1 MQRLRPTS
9 LRAKLI
15 VTLVPLVVVVVAA
28 MTWLAVSRM
37 TSAQEDAAYAQL
49 REIANANANAIDTDL
64 GAKIAR
70 ADALANTLAAYQS
83 DDAQEVNAILRHL
96 AERDADSLGYYA
108 GYEPDAFD
116 GDDAAHAG
124 KPYQAE
130 DGGFGAY
137 WNRLSGELKVE
148 PLVDMYTSD
157 YYTVPKEAGK
167 PVVIEPYLYEGELL
181 TSYVAPILRNGRFVG
196 IAGNDDALTTLNR
209 EVRDIRV
216 LDSGYAMLLSAGG
229 MFVAAPRDG
238 LIGRRTLGD
247 LARDRGNEDLARVV
261 RDVKA
266 GRSGQLETTDP
277 WTGEDVVMSYAPVTT
292 GGWSVVTV
300 APRSE
305 VLAAAT
311 TLRWQ
316 LIVTGLI
323 GIIVIAVAIVLF
335 AGRITKP
342 LRAFVQRLRALNDT
356 AVAGLRHG
364 IGALASGDL
373 TVEASSDVEPLD
385 VKGRDEIADASR
397 TANELIEQ
405 TSASVAAYNEARAGL
420 GALIGQVSNSAGA
433 VASSSQQM
441 ATTSEEAGRAVG
453 EIASAVGE
461 VATGAERQARMIA
474 SAREAAEQ
482 TSEVA
487 EKALELAREGA
498 ASSAQAT
505 EAMTQVRDSSAHVS
519 DAIRSLAEKSDEIG
533 GIVDSITAIAEQTN
547 LLALNAAIEAARAGE
562 QGRGFAVV
570 ADEVRKLAEESQQAA
585 GSIAALIAQI
595 QTETAS
601 AVDVVRVGAE
611 RSSEGSEVVE
621 RAREAFERIAEAVG
635 DVTSRVGEIA
645 TAAGE
650 VAAVAEQS
658 SAATEQVSASTQQT
672 SASTQQIAA
681 SAQELAR
688 TAEEL
693 EAQVRRFTLT

>member
-15 VTLVPLVVVVVAA
+15 ATLVPLVVVVVAA

-37 TSAQEDAAYAQL
+37 TSAQEDAAYAHL
-49 REIANANANAIDTDL
+49 SEIANANANAIDADL

-108 GYEPDAFD
+108 GYEPNAFD

-124 KPYQAE
+124 KPYQTE

-148 PLVDMYTSD
+148 PLLDMYTSD
-157 YYTVPKEAGK
+157 YYKVPKEAGK

-181 TSYVAPILRNGRFVG
+181 TSYVAPILRDGRFVG

-209 EVRDIRV
+209 DVRGIRV
-216 LDSGYAMLLSAGG
+216 LDSGYAMLLSADG
-229 MFVAAPRDG
+229 MFVSAPRDG

-266 GRSGQLETTDP
+266 GRSGQLETVDP

-316 LIVTGLI
+316 LIVTGII
-323 GIIVIAVAIVLF
+323 GVLVIAAAIVLL

-356 AVAGLRHG
+356 AVAGLRRG

-420 GALIGQVSNSAGA
+420 GALIGQVSSSAGA

-487 EKALELAREGA
+487 EQALELAREGA

-570 ADEVRKLAEESQQAA
+570 ADEVRKLAE
-585 GSIAALIAQI
+585 
-595 QTETAS
+595 
-601 AVDVVRVGAE
+601 
-611 RSSEGSEVVE
+611 RS
-621 RAREAFERIAEAVG
+621 
-635 DVTSRVGEIA
+635 GE
-645 TAAGE
+645 
-650 VAAVAEQS
+650 
-658 SAATEQVSASTQQT
+658 ATEQIAKIIKGMQNNTRLSVQSVSQAVEKTAQINDAFQRIVDMINES
-672 SASTQQIAA
+672 SAKAAEIAA
-681 SAQELAR
+681 ASEQQSNQSMQVLRSVESISATTEEAAAASEEMAATTESLAKL
-688 TAEEL
+688 AEDL
-693 EAQVRRFTLT
+693 NMTVSVFKVDLDSVKK

>member
-15 VTLVPLVVVVVAA
+15 ATLVPLVVVVVAA

-49 REIANANANAIDTDL
+49 REIASANANAIDTDL

-70 ADALANTLAAYQS
+70 ADALANTLAAYRG

-108 GYEPDAFD
+108 GYEPNAFD

-124 KPYQAE
+124 RPYQVE
-130 DGGFGAY
+130 DGGFGPY
-137 WNRLSGELKVE
+137 WNRLSGQLTVE
-148 PLVDMYTSD
+148 PLIDPYTSD

-181 TSYVAPILRNGRFVG
+181 TSYVAPILRDGKFVG

-209 EVRDIRV
+209 DVRGIRV
-216 LDSGYAMLLSAGG
+216 LDSGYAMLLSAEG

-316 LIVTGLI
+316 LIVTGIVGVL
-323 GIIVIAVAIVLF
+323 VIAAVIVLL

-356 AVAGLRHG
+356 AVAGLRRG
-364 IGALASGDL
+364 IGALAGGDL
-373 TVEASSDVEPLD
+373 TVEATSDVEPLV

-397 TANELIEQ
+397 TANALIEQ
-405 TSASVAAYNEARAGL
+405 TAASVDAYNEARSGL
-420 GALIGQVSNSAGA
+420 GALIGQVSTSAGA

-441 ATTSEEAGRAVG
+441 ASTSEEAGRAVG
-453 EIASAVGE
+453 EIAGAVSE

-487 EKALELAREGA
+487 EQALELAREGA

-547 LLALNAAIEAARAGE
+547 LLALNAAIEAARAGD

-595 QTETAS
+595 QTETSS

-635 DVTSRVGEIA
+635 DVSTRVGEIA
-645 TAAGE
+645 SAAGE
-650 VAAVAEQS
+650 VAAVAEES

-672 SASTQQIAA
+672 NASTQQIAA